1 MCLTHG
7 SAVLFSTC
15 HASFAEFLEMKVAG
29 EHTPSCRYVGA
40 LDSQPLHT
48 PILPYGLPLLL
59 KGSRA
64 AVLRCCVAAVLQG
77 LRAGLLGGMAAGLHG
92 SRVLRLSA
100 CGAAGSARLQGHRA
114 AGLQVCRAARVLA
127 GRAARLQDCRV
138 VVL

>member
-1 MCLTHG
+1 MSNDPKLRKPCCI
-7 SAVLFSTC
+7 SY
-15 HASFAEFLEMKVAG
+15 FAEFLEMKVAG
-29 EHTPSCRYVGA
+29 EHTPSCR
-40 LDSQPLHT
+40 LHT

-59 KGSRA
+59 NGSRA
-64 AVLRCCVAAVLQG
+64 AVLGCCVAAVLQG

-114 AGLQVCRAARVLA
+114 AGLQVCRAARVLV